1 MSEWVQY
8 VDEASGHPYYFNSQT
23 GESKWAN
30 EHQLPTTGVVR
41 YDISDDSDVGDTLL
55 TNTARS
61 HSNYI
66 TARSSSSG
74 SGRNVSIGDN
84 YNTARSSSS
93 GSSGRN
99 VSVGDNYN
107 TARSSSSGSSGRNV
121 SVDGYLG
128 DSGGNKHVE
137 RRPVYLPGNPY
148 ATTGV
153 GSRNDISDD
162 SDQDMRRTLV
172 NSDSANENS
181 DDHDDD
187 SDEDDDDDD
196 EDSDDDDDDDD
207 DDEEEDETDDEDDDS
222 DSIDDDSGADI
233 EASYVDNEGG
243 QEIDDP
249 HSHQTHR
256 INNRNHYDR
265 VPDPRERNRNSNIRP
280 SPRNKD
286 DETFSPL
293 LEEAFQDFLESPEGK
308 EALKMEQTKVQK
320 MFEKQQKRE
329 QKQYQR
335 QQKYLAAKLKK
346 DKRKLPAGPPT
357 WISWAGT
364 TFTSIYNPSAG
375 NYHPPPILFLLIH
388 EQIPNC
394 DIMLILPHL
403 PSFHPNFTRDVS
415 RLIPIFVQ
423 NWLRLC

>member
-1 MSEWVQY
+1 MNDTKKLYGNSALHEAACAGDVQA
-8 VDEASGHPYYFNSQT
+8 VTDLLNILA
-23 GESKWAN
+23 
-30 EHQLPTTGVVR
+30 
-41 YDISDDSDVGDTLL
+41 DV
-55 TNTARS
+55 NA
-61 HSNYI
+61 
-66 TARSSSSG
+66 
-74 SGRNVSIGDN
+74 
-84 YNTARSSSS
+84 
-93 GSSGRN
+93 
-99 VSVGDNYN
+99 
-107 TARSSSSGSSGRNV
+107 
-121 SVDGYLG
+121 
-128 DSGGNKHVE
+128 
-137 RRPVYLPGNPY
+137 
-148 ATTGV
+148 
-153 GSRNDISDD
+153 
-162 SDQDMRRTLV
+162 
-172 NSDSANENS
+172 
-181 DDHDDD
+181 
-187 SDEDDDDDD
+187 
-196 EDSDDDDDDDD
+196 
-207 DDEEEDETDDEDDDS
+207 
-222 DSIDDDSGADI
+222 
-233 EASYVDNEGG
+233 
-243 QEIDDP
+243 
-249 HSHQTHR
+249 
-256 INNRNHYDR
+256 
-265 VPDPRERNRNSNIRP
+265 
-280 SPRNKD
+280 RNKD